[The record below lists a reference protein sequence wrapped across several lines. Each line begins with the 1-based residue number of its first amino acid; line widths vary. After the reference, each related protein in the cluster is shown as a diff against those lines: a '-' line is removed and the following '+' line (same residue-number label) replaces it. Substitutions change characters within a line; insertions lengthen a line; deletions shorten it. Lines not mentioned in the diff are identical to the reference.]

1 MGGFIITLFGLL
13 SVMDVFTGGFST
25 SILVY
30 YTIQS
35 NFLALILFALL
46 IFRTLKNIRTE
57 GEHGKTGYY
66 PRLEMVCVIDLLLT
80 FIVYWIL
87 LAPGFFTMSGPYSP
101 FSFGSL
107 ATHLFT
113 PLLCL
118 LDYILFTDS
127 GHLRYRDVYF
137 VLIYPLAYLALTST
151 AGLLGYVY
159 RIDPDGKPVR
169 FPYFFYDF
177 DRIGAQSLLYI
188 GAMILFF
195 LLLSHGL
202 YLFDKKVRKPVLL
215 PRQKQELDPPLFP
228 ISFPT
233 SKRDPH
239 RVLLSLAGI
248 LQRQS
253 RLGCG

>member
-1 MGGFIITLFGLL
+1 MN
-13 SVMDVFTGGFST
+13 VFAGDFSP

-46 IFRTLKNIRTE
+46 SSRTLGSFRVSGRF
-57 GEHGKTGYY
+57 GETGYFA
-66 PRLEMVCVIDLLLT
+66 RFEMVCVIDLSLT
-80 FIVYWIL
+80 LIVYWTL
-87 LAPGFFTMSGPYSP
+87 LAPGFFTMNGPYSP

-127 GHLRYRDVYF
+127 GHLRYQDVYF
-137 VLIYPLAYLALTST
+137 VLIYPLVYLVLTT
-151 AGLLGYVY
+151 AAGLLGYVY

-215 PRQKQELDPPLFP
+215 PRQEKE
-228 ISFPT
+228 
-233 SKRDPH
+233 
-239 RVLLSLAGI
+239 
-248 LQRQS
+248 
-253 RLGCG
+253 